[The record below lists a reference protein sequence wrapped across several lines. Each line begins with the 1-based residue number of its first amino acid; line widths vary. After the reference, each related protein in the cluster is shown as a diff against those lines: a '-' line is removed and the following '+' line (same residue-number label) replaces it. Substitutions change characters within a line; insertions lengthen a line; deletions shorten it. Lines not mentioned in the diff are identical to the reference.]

1 MRAIESTS
9 ITPSVDSL
17 TEFTQS
23 QETRSTQSKTT
34 ISSIF
39 STEKTGKVIT
49 TMSHEIENTSWTT
62 TASSLYSTDAMI
74 TKVPASVI
82 ELDSSSTTGHSS
94 VEQVSDQTGASRQVT
109 YITSTP
115 TDMEGSGMYITDDD
129 KDTSQSEGSGEE
141 AQAETT
147 TKPLDLFTVAT
158 DETEIKETKSSSES
172 PSLVSSQSIEPS
184 QSTST
189 ESPLSSITAETIH
202 STTAY
207 LSEQEGGNMTS
218 SPSSQ
223 HEYTEDVSSEQDTST
238 TDSLHTTSSS
248 NHLMVNISVSTEIMD
263 ETKTVQQTKEPKG
276 TAGTSAHPDSN
287 VTVSVVPFT
296 DQESSFDLTS
306 EMLSNQFI
314 TTTPPTSES
323 LEIKSFSAV
332 VISDPSKSTTVGTVI
347 TPSKEMH
354 EPPFDSTIATI
365 NTVQPTAGLPSTSKP
380 FVPSVTDIGGSVLSP
395 TEDDQETT
403 QPERS
408 GEEAPG
414 QTTTKQQEQFTV
426 ATDDTGMR
434 AIESTSIT
442 PSVDSLTEFTQ
453 SQETRS
459 TQSKTTIS
467 SIFSTEKTG
476 KVITTMSHEIE
487 NTSWTTTASSLY
499 STDAMITKAP
509 ASVIELVS
517 SSTTGHP
524 SVEQVSD
531 QTGGS
536 RQVTYITSTPTDM
549 EGSGMYITDDDKDT
563 SQSEGSGEEAQIE
576 TTTKPLDLFN
586 VATDETEIKETTSSS
601 ESPSLVSSPSIE
613 PSQSTSTQSPLSSIT
628 AETIHSATASLS
640 KQEGENMTASSS
652 QHEETD
658 GSSGDGTL
666 TAPVHT
672 TLSSKDIVVK
682 SSVSTEIPDGTEAP
696 VSMIELVSS
705 STTGH
710 PSVEQVSDQT
720 ESSRQVTYIT
730 STPTDM
736 EGSGMYITDDDKD
749 TSQSEGSGEEAQI
762 ETTTKPLDLFT
773 VATDET
779 EIKETTSS
787 SEGPSLASS
796 QSIEP
801 SQSTSTQSP
810 LSSITAETIHSTT
823 AFLSEQE
830 DGNMTSSP
838 SSQHEETNESSGDD
852 TLTAPVHTT
861 SSSKYIVVE
870 SSVSTEIPDGTEAPV
885 SMIELVSSSTTG
897 HPSVEQVSDQTEASR
912 QVTYITST
920 PTDVEG
926 SGMYIT
932 DNDKETSQ
940 SEGSGEEAQAE
951 TTTKPLDL
959 FTVATDQTE
968 IKETKSS
975 SEAPSLVSSQSIEPS
990 QSTST
995 QSPLSSSTAETIHSA
1010 TASLSEQE
1018 GGNIKASPSSQN
1030 EDTDESLGDDT
1041 LIAPV
1046 HTTSSSSLS
1055 TTSSTVQHSGVFS
1068 IYSTAK
1074 TEDTEYKSLG
1084 EYLPDKPAQVVTT
1097 AFHKTANAE
1106 TSTIAVTLSSLFNT
1120 EKASDMSR
1128 ESTPFKATSFFS
1140 TEETRPKVT
1149 PVLHETI
1156 TSTYEISNDNT
1167 SDSFPKGSIT
1177 ATISSLYVMV
1187 KSEHVTTPAIPQVS
1201 EDIEHIEK
1209 TSGSEQASATITV
1222 TPFTLPDIE
1231 EELNSDSSKEP
1242 SLVESVPSFSQS
1254 TITPEGAPII
1264 SSVDPDTETG
1274 SVPFFKGEES
1284 SGDQTPEMFTKG
1296 SVDLKQSFPSIPV
1309 TTQVNTTSIS
1319 GTVQGSSISSH
1330 SDYVTPK
1337 TTDVDKVTKQMT
1349 PTTTQQPF
1357 TESYTL
1363 SEATGQTEFSV
1374 SNTPGP
1380 DVFGQVSPASEAS
1393 ISPEATQNHITVT
1406 VKDHATISDRTT
1418 TQLHSIK
1425 IDHNTIRPNTKENVH
1440 SFIGDHTVAREHM
1453 TSRENTAM
1461 PLGSQLPTSTA
1472 IPSIIYQGVTDQQV
1486 GIIASTSSQTK
1497 TDQSAT
1503 LAPHGTKPSKSPV
1516 IIFTDTGDEDALFS
1530 AVTESMTTTHEIIT
1544 KDETIIDADAV
1555 TMVDFSKP
1563 FNPTIFT
1570 EEAIGVTAITMTP
1583 QSSVKMIEQ
1592 NEGSG
1597 VEYYFPSKNDS
1608 LNLSTTLIPTLL
1620 STNTP
1625 SSTWE
1630 MNAKQTSQLPV
1641 DGSHPGNDYYEGF
1654 GTKISTSIAEAS
1666 QSTTPTWDRS
1676 SIAMRDMTE
1685 ITTPVPPSSE
1695 NKNEISPPKTSE
1707 VTFSFYST
1715 EKPSLPYSSDSSSS
1729 DEEESSGHTPDLS
1742 TDDRI
1747 ITTVSSLFSFEKP
1760 TTVSQ
1765 ETVTAETKMTASITN
1780 YSLFSTD
1787 RPRQI
1792 VSTMSNETVS
1802 DETARTSKMILQ
1814 EFVTTKVTDLTK
1826 KPAVTPVINEA
1837 ETRPVS
1843 HVRST
1848 TAPEET
1854 ASINQ
1859 TDTPSVAE
1867 GSISVSVD
1875 NKETGSTDGESS
1887 ESSGDGKTSM
1897 TTQESPVTD
1906 ETEQTQSTSN
1916 RHPSTSMKSPVIPGT
1931 DVEGSDDQTPI
1942 LFTKEYVTTTVS
1954 SLFSTEKSTTILQ
1967 EFKITDQTE
1976 GPVVTPIM
1984 EEAVTRLVSHVMS
1997 KTSPEETASINQT
2010 DTPSVAEGSVSASVV
2025 NTETGFTDGE
2035 SSEDGTTSMTSQESP
2050 VTESHLQST
2059 TAMSSFSESVSKLSS
2074 AEIPGG
2080 DETEQ
2085 TESTSTRHPSTSPTF
2100 VESPASS
2107 VIPDTDGERSGDQTT
2122 ILFTKE
2128 YVTTTV
2134 STTLQEFN
2142 VAEQTEGLVVT
2153 PVIEEAE
2160 TTPVPDVMST
2170 TSPEETASIIQTD
2183 TTSVAEGSI
2192 SASVGNTVTA
2202 FTPVTEEAEIR
2213 PLSDVMSSTPPEET
2227 ASINQTDTLLITEGS
2242 VTPIDDDTETGST
2255 HNRESR
2261 FETTPLY
2268 STENISEVTVTAENE
2283 VTEESERPSG
2293 SDKPSFTDYAEPS
2306 SILPSTDEKISGHL
2320 TSPVLSSDTYRSNA
2334 HLLTSTTEPVGSVH
2348 STEGTSE
2355 AGVIIQFITTL
2366 ATKLD
2371 TTTHEESIQEAMS
2384 NIAFTNRPPTGLS
2397 FKGTVVP
2404 PTSPTLLEEE
2414 SKPFG
2419 DAKPTPG
2426 DSSESNFVSTA
2437 SQVKS
2442 DVVLSTSEKEVQVEA
2457 SSQVLPRTSEDNIS
2471 PSLTETESAS
2481 TSSERHSEETSDYK
2495 GVSVPTSVESE
2506 PPVRGMDQ
2514 TSSAEARLD
2523 LGHTIVGE
2531 TVEIAGIHSCT
2542 ENVCL
2547 NGGSCYK
2554 SGALHTCSCAPGYSG
2569 DRCETDIDECQSNP
2583 CRNGGTCVDRLN
2595 SFTCIC
2601 LPSYSGLHC
2610 DQDTENCEYGWH
2622 KFQGHCYKYVPQR
2635 RNWDTAERECRLQ
2648 GAHLASILSH
2658 DEQQFVNRIG
2668 HDYQWIGLSDKMYEN
2683 DFRWTDNTP
2692 MQYENWRP
2700 NQPDSFF
2707 SSGEDCVVMIWHEDG
2722 QWNDVPCNYH
2732 LTFTCKK
2739 GTVACNQPPLVQ
2751 NARTFGK
2758 KRPRYEINALVR
2770 YQCKDGFIQRHVPT
2784 IRCRGDG
2791 QWDIPKITCMSASN
2805 FQRNFSRRQSY
2816 SLFSSK
2822 NFKRRSDQEVAQHRP
2837 HHRGRKV
2844 RRSVMRQNRR
2854 Q

>member
-1 MRAIESTS
+1 MMRPVSGSLSGKVVLPCHFSTMPTAMPTISANGTETTTRTDYLRIKWTKINAERESTVLVAQNGVIKIGSIYRNRVSVPSHPEDVGDASLTMVKLRASDAGTYRCEVMYGIEDTQDTVDLDVDGVVFHYRASTNRYNMNYHSAVQACQTIGASIATADQLKSAYEDGFDHCDAGWIADLSVRYPITRPRPGCFGNLLTRPGVRTYGIRKPTETYDVYCYVDRLDGEVFYAPVTHKMTFEEAKIQCEKRNAVLASPGQLHAAWRKGLDRCDYGWLSDGSVRHPVAVPRMKCGGGLVGVRTMYRYQNQTGFPEPSTQLGAYCFKVTVLTSAGPLSSITVSVVPFTDQESSFDLTSEMLLKTFITSTPPEAEYLEIKSSSTVVISDPSKSTTVGTVITPSKEMHEPPFDSTIATINTVQPTAGLPSTSKPFVPSVTDIGGSVLSPTEDDQETTQPERSGEEAPGETTTKPQDQFNVATDDTGMRAIESTS

-109 YITSTP
+109 FITSTP

-141 AQAETT
+141 AQ
-147 TKPLDLFTVAT
+147 
-158 DETEIKETKSSSES
+158 
-172 PSLVSSQSIEPS
+172 
-184 QSTST
+184 
-189 ESPLSSITAETIH
+189 
-202 STTAY
+202 
-207 LSEQEGGNMTS
+207 M
-218 SPSSQ
+218 
-223 HEYTEDVSSEQDTST
+223 
-238 TDSLHTTSSS
+238 
-248 NHLMVNISVSTEIMD
+248 
-263 ETKTVQQTKEPKG
+263 
-276 TAGTSAHPDSN
+276 
-287 VTVSVVPFT
+287 
-296 DQESSFDLTS
+296 
-306 EMLSNQFI
+306 
-314 TTTPPTSES
+314 
-323 LEIKSFSAV
+323 
-332 VISDPSKSTTVGTVI
+332 
-347 TPSKEMH
+347 
-354 EPPFDSTIATI
+354 
-365 NTVQPTAGLPSTSKP
+365 
-380 FVPSVTDIGGSVLSP
+380 
-395 TEDDQETT
+395 
-403 QPERS
+403 
-408 GEEAPG
+408 
-414 QTTTKQQEQFTV
+414 
-426 ATDDTGMR
+426 
-434 AIESTSIT
+434 
-442 PSVDSLTEFTQ
+442 
-453 SQETRS
+453 
-459 TQSKTTIS
+459 
-467 SIFSTEKTG
+467 
-476 KVITTMSHEIE
+476 
-487 NTSWTTTASSLY
+487 
-499 STDAMITKAP
+499 
-509 ASVIELVS
+509 
-517 SSTTGHP
+517 
-524 SVEQVSD
+524 
-531 QTGGS
+531 
-536 RQVTYITSTPTDM
+536 
-549 EGSGMYITDDDKDT
+549 
-563 SQSEGSGEEAQIE
+563 E

-613 PSQSTSTQSPLSSIT
+613 PSQSTSTQSPLSGSTAETIHSTTAFLSEQEDGNMTSSPSSQHEYTEDVSSEQYTSTTDSVHTTSSSKDFVVKSSVSPEIPDGTEAPVSMIELVSSSTTGHPSVEQVSDQTGASRQVTYITSTPTDVEGSGMYITDDDKDTSQSEGSGEEAQMETTTKPLDLFTVATDETEIKETTSSSEAPSLVSSQSIEPSQSTSTQSPLSSIT
-628 AETIHSATASLS
+628 AETIHSTTASLS
-640 KQEGENMTASSS
+640 EQEGGKITASSL
-652 QHEETD
+652 QHEDPDE
-658 GSSGDGTL
+658 SSGDDTL

-672 TLSSKDIVVK
+672 TSSSKDIVVET
-682 SSVSTEIPDGTEAP
+682 SGSTEIPDGTEAP

-720 ESSRQVTYIT
+720 GGSRQVTYITSTPTDMEGSGIYITDDDKDTSQSEGSGEEAQKETTTKPLDLFTVATDETEIKEKTSSSESPSLVSSQSIEPSQSTSTQSPLSGSTAETIHSTTAFLSEQEDGNMTSSPSSQHEYTEDVSSEQYTSTTDSMHTTSSSKDFVVKSSGSTEIPDGTEAPVSMIELVSSSTTGHPSVEQVSDQTGGSRQVTYIT

-1583 QSSVKMIEQ
+1583 QSS
-1592 NEGSG
+1592 
-1597 VEYYFPSKNDS
+1597 
-1608 LNLSTTLIPTLL
+1608 
-1620 STNTP
+1620 
-1625 SSTWE
+1625 
-1630 MNAKQTSQLPV
+1630 
-1641 DGSHPGNDYYEGF
+1641 
-1654 GTKISTSIAEAS
+1654 
-1666 QSTTPTWDRS
+1666 
-1676 SIAMRDMTE
+1676 
-1685 ITTPVPPSSE
+1685 
-1695 NKNEISPPKTSE
+1695 
-1707 VTFSFYST
+1707 
-1715 EKPSLPYSSDSSSS
+1715 
-1729 DEEESSGHTPDLS
+1729 
-1742 TDDRI
+1742 
-1747 ITTVSSLFSFEKP
+1747 
-1760 TTVSQ
+1760 
-1765 ETVTAETKMTASITN
+1765 
-1780 YSLFSTD
+1780 
-1787 RPRQI
+1787 I
-1792 VSTMSNETVS
+1792 VF
-1802 DETARTSKMILQ
+1802 IFL
-1814 EFVTTKVTDLTK
+1814 
-1826 KPAVTPVINEA
+1826 
-1837 ETRPVS
+1837 
-1843 HVRST
+1843 
-1848 TAPEET
+1848 
-1854 ASINQ
+1854 
-1859 TDTPSVAE
+1859 
-1867 GSISVSVD
+1867 
-1875 NKETGSTDGESS
+1875 
-1887 ESSGDGKTSM
+1887 
-1897 TTQESPVTD
+1897 
-1906 ETEQTQSTSN
+1906 
-1916 RHPSTSMKSPVIPGT
+1916 
-1931 DVEGSDDQTPI
+1931 
-1942 LFTKEYVTTTVS
+1942 
-1954 SLFSTEKSTTILQ
+1954 
-1967 EFKITDQTE
+1967 
-1976 GPVVTPIM
+1976 
-1984 EEAVTRLVSHVMS
+1984 
-1997 KTSPEETASINQT
+1997 
-2010 DTPSVAEGSVSASVV
+2010 
-2025 NTETGFTDGE
+2025 
-2035 SSEDGTTSMTSQESP
+2035 
-2050 VTESHLQST
+2050 
-2059 TAMSSFSESVSKLSS
+2059 
-2074 AEIPGG
+2074 
-2080 DETEQ
+2080 
-2085 TESTSTRHPSTSPTF
+2085 
-2100 VESPASS
+2100 
-2107 VIPDTDGERSGDQTT
+2107 
-2122 ILFTKE
+2122 
-2128 YVTTTV
+2128 
-2134 STTLQEFN
+2134 
-2142 VAEQTEGLVVT
+2142 
-2153 PVIEEAE
+2153 
-2160 TTPVPDVMST
+2160 
-2170 TSPEETASIIQTD
+2170 
-2183 TTSVAEGSI
+2183 
-2192 SASVGNTVTA
+2192 
-2202 FTPVTEEAEIR
+2202 
-2213 PLSDVMSSTPPEET
+2213 
-2227 ASINQTDTLLITEGS
+2227 LLIKNT
-2242 VTPIDDDTETGST
+2242 
-2255 HNRESR
+2255 
-2261 FETTPLY
+2261 
-2268 STENISEVTVTAENE
+2268 
-2283 VTEESERPSG
+2283 
-2293 SDKPSFTDYAEPS
+2293 
-2306 SILPSTDEKISGHL
+2306 
-2320 TSPVLSSDTYRSNA
+2320 
-2334 HLLTSTTEPVGSVH
+2334 
-2348 STEGTSE
+2348 
-2355 AGVIIQFITTL
+2355 
-2366 ATKLD
+2366 
-2371 TTTHEESIQEAMS
+2371 
-2384 NIAFTNRPPTGLS
+2384 
-2397 FKGTVVP
+2397 
-2404 PTSPTLLEEE
+2404 
-2414 SKPFG
+2414 
-2419 DAKPTPG
+2419 
-2426 DSSESNFVSTA
+2426 
-2437 SQVKS
+2437 
-2442 DVVLSTSEKEVQVEA
+2442 
-2457 SSQVLPRTSEDNIS
+2457 
-2471 PSLTETESAS
+2471 
-2481 TSSERHSEETSDYK
+2481 
-2495 GVSVPTSVESE
+2495 
-2506 PPVRGMDQ
+2506 
-2514 TSSAEARLD
+2514 
-2523 LGHTIVGE
+2523 
-2531 TVEIAGIHSCT
+2531 GIHSCT

>member
-1 MRAIESTS
+1 MMRPVSGSLSGKVVLPCHFSTMPTAMPTISANGTETTTRTDYLRIKWTKINAERESTVLVAQNGVIKIGS
-9 ITPSVDSL
+9 IYRNRVSVPSHPEDVGDASL
-17 TEFTQS
+17 TMVKLRASDAGTYRCEVMYGIEDTQDTVDLDVDGVVFHYRAS
-23 QETRSTQSKTT
+23 TNRYNMNYHSAVQACQTIGASIATADQLKSAYEDGFDHCDAGWIADLSVRYPITRPRPGCFGNLLTRPGVRTYGIRKPTETYDVYCYVDRLDGEVFYAPVTHKMTFEEAKIQCEKRNAVLASPGQLHAAWRKGLDRCDYGWLSDGSVRHPVAVPRMKCGGGLVGVRTMYRYQNQTGFPEPSTQLGAYCFKGEHANGC
-34 ISSIF
+34 IL
-39 STEKTGKVIT
+39 VVLQ
-49 TMSHEIENTSWTT
+49 N
-62 TASSLYSTDAMI
+62 L
-74 TKVPASVI
+74 I

-94 VEQVSDQTGASRQVT
+94 VEQVSDQTESSRQVTYITSTPTDMEGSGMYITDDDKDTSQSEGSGEEAQAETTTKPLDLFTVATDETEIKETKSSSESPSLVSSQSIEPSQSTSTQSPLSGSTAETIHSTTAFLSEQEDGNMTSSPSSQHEYTEDVSSEQYTSTTDSVHTTSSSKDFVVKSSVSPEIPDGTEAPVSMIELVSSSTTGHPSVEQVSDQTGASRQVTYITSTPTDVEGSGMYITDDDKDTSQSEGSGEEAQMETTTKPLDLFTVATDETEIKETTSSSEAPSLVSSQSIEPSQSTSTQSPLSSITAETIHSTTASLSEQEGGKITASSLQHEDPDESSGDDTLTAPVHTTSSSKDIVVETSGSTEIPDGTEAPVSMIELVSSSTTGHPSVEQVSDQTESSRQVT

-730 STPTDM
+730 STPTDV

-749 TSQSEGSGEEAQI
+749 TSQSEGSGEEAQM

-823 AFLSEQE
+823 ASLSEQE
-830 DGNMTSSP
+830 GGNMTLSP
-838 SSQHEETNESSGDD
+838 SSQHEYTEDVSSEQYTSTTDS
-852 TLTAPVHTT
+852 VHTT
-861 SSSKYIVVE
+861 SSSNDLMVNI
-870 SSVSTEIPDGTEAPV
+870 SVSTEIMDETKTVQQTEEPKVTVLTSAGPLSSITVSVVPFTDQESSFDLTSEMLLKTFITSTPPEAEYLEIKSSSTVVISDPSKSTTVGTVITPSKEMHEPPFDSTIATINTVQPTAGLPSTSKPFVPSVTDIGGSVLSPTEDDQETTQPERSGEEAPGETTTKPQDQFNV
-885 SMIELVSSSTTG
+885 ATDDTGMRAIESTSITPSVDSLTEFTQSQETRSTQSKTTISSIFSTEKTGKVITTMSHEIENTSWTTTASSLYSTDAMITKVPASVIELDSSSTTG
-897 HPSVEQVSDQTEASR
+897 HSSVEQVSDQTGASR
-912 QVTYITST
+912 QVTFITST
-920 PTDVEG
+920 PTDMEG

-932 DNDKETSQ
+932 DDDKDTSQ
-940 SEGSGEEAQAE
+940 SEGSGEEAQME

-959 FTVATDQTE
+959 FNVATDETE
-968 IKETKSS
+968 IKETTSS
-975 SEAPSLVSSQSIEPS
+975 SE
-990 QSTST
+990 
-995 QSPLSSSTAETIHSA
+995 
-1010 TASLSEQE
+1010 
-1018 GGNIKASPSSQN
+1018 SPS
-1030 EDTDESLGDDT
+1030 
-1041 LIAPV
+1041 
-1046 HTTSSSSLS
+1046 
-1055 TTSSTVQHSGVFS
+1055 
-1068 IYSTAK
+1068 
-1074 TEDTEYKSLG
+1074 
-1084 EYLPDKPAQVVTT
+1084 
-1097 AFHKTANAE
+1097 
-1106 TSTIAVTLSSLFNT
+1106 
-1120 EKASDMSR
+1120 
-1128 ESTPFKATSFFS
+1128 
-1140 TEETRPKVT
+1140 
-1149 PVLHETI
+1149 
-1156 TSTYEISNDNT
+1156 
-1167 SDSFPKGSIT
+1167 
-1177 ATISSLYVMV
+1177 
-1187 KSEHVTTPAIPQVS
+1187 
-1201 EDIEHIEK
+1201 
-1209 TSGSEQASATITV
+1209 
-1222 TPFTLPDIE
+1222 
-1231 EELNSDSSKEP
+1231 
-1242 SLVESVPSFSQS
+1242 
-1254 TITPEGAPII
+1254 
-1264 SSVDPDTETG
+1264 
-1274 SVPFFKGEES
+1274 
-1284 SGDQTPEMFTKG
+1284 
-1296 SVDLKQSFPSIPV
+1296 
-1309 TTQVNTTSIS
+1309 
-1319 GTVQGSSISSH
+1319 
-1330 SDYVTPK
+1330 
-1337 TTDVDKVTKQMT
+1337 
-1349 PTTTQQPF
+1349 
-1357 TESYTL
+1357 
-1363 SEATGQTEFSV
+1363 
-1374 SNTPGP
+1374 
-1380 DVFGQVSPASEAS
+1380 
-1393 ISPEATQNHITVT
+1393 
-1406 VKDHATISDRTT
+1406 
-1418 TQLHSIK
+1418 
-1425 IDHNTIRPNTKENVH
+1425 
-1440 SFIGDHTVAREHM
+1440 
-1453 TSRENTAM
+1453 
-1461 PLGSQLPTSTA
+1461 
-1472 IPSIIYQGVTDQQV
+1472 
-1486 GIIASTSSQTK
+1486 
-1497 TDQSAT
+1497 
-1503 LAPHGTKPSKSPV
+1503 
-1516 IIFTDTGDEDALFS
+1516 
-1530 AVTESMTTTHEIIT
+1530 
-1544 KDETIIDADAV
+1544 
-1555 TMVDFSKP
+1555 
-1563 FNPTIFT
+1563 
-1570 EEAIGVTAITMTP
+1570 
-1583 QSSVKMIEQ
+1583 
-1592 NEGSG
+1592 
-1597 VEYYFPSKNDS
+1597 
-1608 LNLSTTLIPTLL
+1608 
-1620 STNTP
+1620 
-1625 SSTWE
+1625 
-1630 MNAKQTSQLPV
+1630 
-1641 DGSHPGNDYYEGF
+1641 
-1654 GTKISTSIAEAS
+1654 
-1666 QSTTPTWDRS
+1666 
-1676 SIAMRDMTE
+1676 
-1685 ITTPVPPSSE
+1685 
-1695 NKNEISPPKTSE
+1695 
-1707 VTFSFYST
+1707 
-1715 EKPSLPYSSDSSSS
+1715 
-1729 DEEESSGHTPDLS
+1729 
-1742 TDDRI
+1742 
-1747 ITTVSSLFSFEKP
+1747 
-1760 TTVSQ
+1760 
-1765 ETVTAETKMTASITN
+1765 
-1780 YSLFSTD
+1780 
-1787 RPRQI
+1787 
-1792 VSTMSNETVS
+1792 
-1802 DETARTSKMILQ
+1802 
-1814 EFVTTKVTDLTK
+1814 
-1826 KPAVTPVINEA
+1826 
-1837 ETRPVS
+1837 
-1843 HVRST
+1843 
-1848 TAPEET
+1848 
-1854 ASINQ
+1854 
-1859 TDTPSVAE
+1859 
-1867 GSISVSVD
+1867 
-1875 NKETGSTDGESS
+1875 
-1887 ESSGDGKTSM
+1887 
-1897 TTQESPVTD
+1897 
-1906 ETEQTQSTSN
+1906 
-1916 RHPSTSMKSPVIPGT
+1916 
-1931 DVEGSDDQTPI
+1931 
-1942 LFTKEYVTTTVS
+1942 
-1954 SLFSTEKSTTILQ
+1954 
-1967 EFKITDQTE
+1967 
-1976 GPVVTPIM
+1976 
-1984 EEAVTRLVSHVMS
+1984 
-1997 KTSPEETASINQT
+1997 
-2010 DTPSVAEGSVSASVV
+2010 
-2025 NTETGFTDGE
+2025 
-2035 SSEDGTTSMTSQESP
+2035 
-2050 VTESHLQST
+2050 
-2059 TAMSSFSESVSKLSS
+2059 
-2074 AEIPGG
+2074 
-2080 DETEQ
+2080 
-2085 TESTSTRHPSTSPTF
+2085 
-2100 VESPASS
+2100 
-2107 VIPDTDGERSGDQTT
+2107 
-2122 ILFTKE
+2122 
-2128 YVTTTV
+2128 
-2134 STTLQEFN
+2134 
-2142 VAEQTEGLVVT
+2142 
-2153 PVIEEAE
+2153 
-2160 TTPVPDVMST
+2160 
-2170 TSPEETASIIQTD
+2170 
-2183 TTSVAEGSI
+2183 
-2192 SASVGNTVTA
+2192 
-2202 FTPVTEEAEIR
+2202 
-2213 PLSDVMSSTPPEET
+2213 
-2227 ASINQTDTLLITEGS
+2227 
-2242 VTPIDDDTETGST
+2242 
-2255 HNRESR
+2255 
-2261 FETTPLY
+2261 
-2268 STENISEVTVTAENE
+2268 
-2283 VTEESERPSG
+2283 
-2293 SDKPSFTDYAEPS
+2293 
-2306 SILPSTDEKISGHL
+2306 
-2320 TSPVLSSDTYRSNA
+2320 
-2334 HLLTSTTEPVGSVH
+2334 
-2348 STEGTSE
+2348 
-2355 AGVIIQFITTL
+2355 
-2366 ATKLD
+2366 
-2371 TTTHEESIQEAMS
+2371 
-2384 NIAFTNRPPTGLS
+2384 
-2397 FKGTVVP
+2397 
-2404 PTSPTLLEEE
+2404 
-2414 SKPFG
+2414 
-2419 DAKPTPG
+2419 
-2426 DSSESNFVSTA
+2426 
-2437 SQVKS
+2437 
-2442 DVVLSTSEKEVQVEA
+2442 
-2457 SSQVLPRTSEDNIS
+2457 
-2471 PSLTETESAS
+2471 
-2481 TSSERHSEETSDYK
+2481 
-2495 GVSVPTSVESE
+2495 
-2506 PPVRGMDQ
+2506 
-2514 TSSAEARLD
+2514 
-2523 LGHTIVGE
+2523 
-2531 TVEIAGIHSCT
+2531 IHSCT